1 MKQLEI
7 HFIKHRKSLSLDQKS
22 KNLVQQAYSI
32 VGGSETLYAALKD
45 PNIEVPSIDS
55 KIPKMDKVEGG
66 DPKRSRIQNNAHK
79 KLVHH

>member
-7 HFIKHRKSLSLDQKS
+7 HFIKHRKALSMDQTS
-22 KNLVQQAYSI
+22 KNFVQNAYSI
-32 VGGSETLYAALKD
+32 VGCSETLIAALND

-66 DPKRSRIQNNAHK
+66 DSKRARIRSNEHK
-79 KLVHH
+79 KIAHH